1 MASLVQPSMIAQ
13 VLRLLPGPLL
23 RALDGWSQRV
33 ALRRREERQRRWA
46 QRKAAAQAKS
56 ELPFRSSILGE

>member
-33 ALRRREERQRRWA
+33 ARRRREQRLQRWEQRRA
-46 QRKAAAQAKS
+46 ATATHRK
-56 ELPFRSSILGE
+56 